1 MPEVQEVFRLAT
13 QKVRPEPGFID
24 RQYEHRRK
32 QERRRKVGAF
42 AVVATIGVVVVALIV
57 RSAPDERQSQPAVS
71 GPSVTVP
78 GVPEADDP
86 IERPSGRRLSRIV
99 EGVPF
104 SFTLPPYGWE
114 RFGTISLNKSAF
126 GPQDAEGIIFWTS
139 FPDGRDHDL
148 CATLLSP
155 QVGPSAADL
164 AAAVSTAPGTMLVTG
179 PSDVTVGRLPAQHV
193 VLTVREDVGCH
204 PGFFFTWEP
213 PFRGGAMWDTTEVGD
228 TIRVWI
234 VDVDGTRLFIEAET
248 HKDAGLGLKREI
260 QRIVESIRFD

>member
-1 MPEVQEVFRLAT
+1 MLEVQEVFRLAT
-13 QKVRPEPGFID
+13 QKVRPDPGFID
-24 RQYEHRRK
+24 RQHELRRK
-32 QERRRKVGAF
+32 QERRRKIGAF
-42 AVVATIGVVVVALIV
+42 AVVTAIVLAAVALIV
-57 RSAPDERQSQPAVS
+57 RWAPHERQSQPAVT
-71 GPSVTVP
+71 GPLVTVP
-78 GVPEADDP
+78 VPEAVDP

-126 GPQDAEGIIFWTS
+126 GPQGAEGIIFWTS
-139 FPDGRDHDL
+139 FPDGRDHDP
-148 CATLLSP
+148 CATLLRP
-155 QVGPSAADL
+155 QVGPSAVDL
-164 AAAVSTAPGTMLVTG
+164 AAAVSTAPGTMLVAG
-179 PSDVTVGRLPAQHV
+179 PSDVTIGGHPAKHV

-228 TIRVWI
+228 TIRIWI
-234 VDVDGTRLFIEAET
+234 VDVEGTRLFIEAET

-260 QRIVESIRFD
+260 QRIVESIRFN